1 MPGSLA
7 RFGIGKETTY
17 GTAVAVTDSFE
28 IMSEDFA
35 GKYERTNA
43 EALSGSYVMR
53 ADRFS
58 VNRKGAEGSVTLEPL
73 TRGFASWLAFMM
85 GSVASTGPVETAAY
99 THTGTINSLSGKNL
113 TVQVLRPDETD
124 VLRPW
129 TYEGGKVTS
138 YEFSNSVDQ
147 TLRCTINLDFENESN
162 PDAPAGVYAGTALAA
177 LPTAPTGAN
186 VFVWDQGTITVGGT
200 AYDISEVTI
209 GVDNSMNTD
218 RYFIRQGASKREPV
232 QDGKREITWSFTTT
246 YADNNFWEKVSSA
259 TATGSYAALQAKWVG
274 LTAIPGTTTPLYP
287 CITIDI
293 PIARFDEGGPNV
305 DGDGM
310 LEQQFSG
317 VGLYDGT
324 TSPITITYKSQDATA
339 SVLS

>member
-1 MPGSLA
+1 MSGSLA

-17 GTAVAVTDSFE
+17 GTAVAVTESFE

-73 TRGFASWLAFMM
+73 TRGFGAWLNWLTGA
-85 GSVASTGPVETAAY
+85 VATTGPVETAAY
-99 THTGTINSLSGKNL
+99 THTATINNLFGKNI
-113 TVQVLRPDETD
+113 TAQVLRPDEGD

-129 TYEGGKVTS
+129 TYEGGKVMS

-147 TLRCTINLDFENESN
+147 TLRCSITLDFEQESN
-162 PDAPAGVYAGTALAA
+162 PDSPAGVYAGTALAA
-177 LPTAPTGAN
+177 LPTSPTGAN
-186 VFVWDQGTITVGGT
+186 VFVWDQGTVSIGGT
-200 AYDISEVTI
+200 AFDISEVTI
-209 GVDNSMNTD
+209 GVDNSLNAD
-218 RYFIRQGASKREPV
+218 RYFIRQGATKKEPV
-232 QDGKREITWSFTTT
+232 QDGKRNITWSFKTT
-246 YADNNFWEKVSSA
+246 YPDNNFWEKVSSA
-259 TATGSYAALQAKWVG
+259 TVAGSYATLQAKWVG
-274 LTAIPGTTTPLYP
+274 LIAIPGTTTPLYP

-293 PIARFDEGGPNV
+293 PVARFDEGGPKV

-324 TSPITITYKSQDATA
+324 TSPITITYKSQDTT
-339 SVLS
+339 VLQ

>member
-1 MPGSLA
+1 MAGNLA
-7 RFGIGKETTY
+7 RFGIGKEITY

-28 IMSEDFA
+28 FMSEDFA

-73 TRGFASWLAFMM
+73 TRGFGAWLNFMM
-85 GSVASTGPVETAAY
+85 GQVVTTGPVETAAY
-99 THTGTINSLSGKNL
+99 THTGTINNLIGKNL

-124 VLRPW
+124 ALKPW

-147 TLRCTINLDFENESN
+147 TLRCTIGLDFESESN
-162 PDAPAGVYAGTALAA
+162 PDSPSAPYTSTVLAA
-177 LPTAPTGAN
+177 LPSAPTGAN
-186 VFVWDQGTITVGGT
+186 IFVWDQGTISVGGT

-209 GVDNSMNTD
+209 GVDNALNSD
-218 RYFIRQGASKREPV
+218 RYFIRQGATKREPI
-232 QDGKREITWSFTTT
+232 QDGKREVTWSFTTT

-259 TATGSYAALQAKWVG
+259 TVAGSYATLQAKWVG
-274 LTAIPGTTTPLYP
+274 LIAIPSTTTPLYP

-293 PIARFDEGGPNV
+293 PVARFDEGGPKV

-324 TSPITITYKSQDATA
+324 NSPITVTYKTQDAT
-339 SVLS
+339 VLS

>member
-1 MPGSLA
+1 MSGSLT

-17 GTAVAVTDSFE
+17 GTAVAVSKSYE
-28 IMSEDFA
+28 IMSEDFT

-58 VNRKGAEGSVTLEPL
+58 VVKKGAEGSVTLEPL
-73 TRGFASWLAFMM
+73 TRGFGDWLAAMM
-85 GSVASTGPVETAAY
+85 GQVATTGPVETAAY
-99 THTGTINSLSGKNL
+99 THTGTINSLTGKNL
-113 TVQVLRPDETD
+113 TVQVLRADESGT
-124 VLRPW
+124 LRPW

-147 TLRCTINLDFENESN
+147 TLRCSISMDFENETN
-162 PDAPAGVYAGTALAA
+162 PDAPAGVYAGTTLTG
-177 LPTAPTGAN
+177 LSTPVGAN
-186 VFVWDQGTITVGGT
+186 VFTWAEGKVTVGGT

-209 GVDNSMNTD
+209 GVDNALNTD
-218 RYFIRQGASKREPV
+218 RYFINTPALKKEPI

-259 TATGSYAALQAKWVG
+259 TAAGTYAELRAKWVG
-274 LTAIPGTTTPLYP
+274 LVSIPGTSTPLYP
-287 CITIDI
+287 SIEIVI
-293 PIARFDEGGPNV
+293 PVARFDEGGPTV
-305 DGDGM
+305 GGEGM
-310 LEQQFSG
+310 LEQSFSG

-324 TSPITITYKSQDATA
+324 SSPISVIYIAQDAT
-339 SVLS
+339 VLA